1 MTVDCD
7 AIVVLGCAIRSTGA
21 PSAALAR
28 RIALAHQ
35 AFAHRVAPRVIASGG
50 RRWGDHVEAVVI
62 AQQLVALGVP
72 EAAIVM
78 ELCSLST
85 RENCWYTAELL
96 HTLGAHRALIATCAW
111 HLPRALGNFERLG
124 VTAVP
129 PPPAWLDTPPASL
142 GLRLRERVC
151 AWADSVIMP
160 RISS

>member
-1 MTVDCD
+1 MTDECD
-7 AIVVLGCAIRSTGA
+7 AIVVLGCAIGSTGA

-28 RIALAHQ
+28 RIALAHR
-35 AFAHRVAPRVIASGG
+35 AFERRVAPQVIASGG

-62 AQQLVALGVP
+62 ARELAALGVP
-72 EAAIVM
+72 QAAIVM

-85 RENCWYTAELL
+85 RENCRYTAALL
-96 HTLGAHRALIATCAW
+96 RTLGARRALVATCAW
-111 HLPRALGNFERLG
+111 HLPRAIDNFERLG
-124 VTAVP
+124 IVAVS

-160 RISS
+160 RTSS